1 MDASPSAGGNGFDA
15 ALKALEDLETSVVQ
29 TREEKPVIAVA
40 AAAAPA
46 IEPVSAIGFS
56 DGDEQAVPVSIV
68 PAPAVDVIELPT
80 EPVGA
85 VAAAEAAPHPQ
96 PLLAVPAE
104 AVPTMPVQV
113 AAASSASKFTKIAI
127 GLGLLSSAVSAA
139 GLVVAERV
147 IMSAQ
152 LVVADARER
161 ARQAEQAN
169 KLIRD
174 LELVRDKQIEL
185 LRLQQAQLAA
195 TPVSSEELQH
205 RMDALQTGLL
215 ARDPMNNVVSAI
227 RESQSGTNAR
237 FSEFGMKIDRLEAA
251 VSGRGAH

>member
-1 MDASPSAGGNGFDA
+1 MDASSSAGGNGFDA

-40 AAAAPA
+40 AVAAPA

-56 DGDEQAVPVSIV
+56 DGDDNAPPAVIA
-68 PAPAVDVIELPT
+68 PALAVDVIELPT
-80 EPVGA
+80 EAAAP
-85 VAAAEAAPHPQ
+85 VAAAEAATHPL
-96 PLLAVPAE
+96 PAPAVPAE
-104 AVPTMPVQV
+104 AVPATPVQ
-113 AAASSASKFTKIAI
+113 AAAAPSAGRFTRIAI

-174 LELVRDKQIEL
+174 LQLVRDKQIEL
-185 LRLQQAQLAA
+185 LRLQQAQAAA

-237 FSEFGMKIDRLEAA
+237 FNEFGMKIDRLEAA
-251 VSGRGAH
+251 VSGRH

>member
-29 TREEKPVIAVA
+29 TREEKPVMA
-40 AAAAPA
+40 AAAVAAPA

-56 DGDEQAVPVSIV
+56 DGDEQAVPVAIA
-68 PAPAVDVIELPT
+68 PAPAVDVIELPA
-80 EPVGA
+80 EP
-85 VAAAEAAPHPQ
+85 AAPVAVEIASHSV
-96 PLLAVPAE
+96 PLSAAPAE
-104 AVPTMPVQV
+104 AVVSTPAPV
-113 AAASSASKFTKIAI
+113 AAAPSTGRFTRIAI

-174 LELVRDKQIEL
+174 LQLVRDKQIEL
-185 LRLQQAQLAA
+185 LRLQQAQAAA

>member
-29 TREEKPVIAVA
+29 TREEKPVIAA
-40 AAAAPA
+40 AVIAPA
-46 IEPVSAIGFS
+46 IEPISAIGFS
-56 DGDEQAVPVSIV
+56 DAEDAATPAAIA
-68 PAPAVDVIELPT
+68 PAPAVDVIELPA
-80 EPVGA
+80 EPAAPA
-85 VAAAEAAPHPQ
+85 VAARPAPHPLPMPAAPAQ
-96 PLLAVPAE
+96 AASPPPVHVPA
-104 AVPTMPVQV
+104 APSTGR
-113 AAASSASKFTKIAI
+113 FTRIAI

-195 TPVSSEELQH
+195 APVSSQELQH
-205 RMDALQTGLL
+205 RMEVLQTGLL

-227 RESQSGTNAR
+227 REGQSDNNAR
-237 FSEFGMKIDRLEAA
+237 FNEFGMKIDRLEAA
-251 VSGRGAH
+251 VSRKGGH